1 MCIDF
6 SDLSAPVIELLTAY
20 IREVKVE
27 YGESDAPADIAVAFR
42 IIGRVSAKGQE
53 QVQ

>member
-1 MCIDF
+1 
-6 SDLSAPVIELLTAY
+6 VIELLTTY

-27 YGESDAPADIAVAFR
+27 YGEGDPPADLAVAFW

-53 QVQ
+53 QDQ